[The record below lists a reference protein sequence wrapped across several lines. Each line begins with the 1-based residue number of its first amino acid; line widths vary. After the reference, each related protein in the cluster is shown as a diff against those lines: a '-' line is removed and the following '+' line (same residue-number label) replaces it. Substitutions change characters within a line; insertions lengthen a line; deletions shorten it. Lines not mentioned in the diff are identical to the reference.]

1 MEENEE
7 EEKETIDIEFTEKKD
22 DPENDKDDYDFRW
35 LDVQEETRKILL
47 RLISLRV

>member
-1 MEENEE
+1 M
-7 EEKETIDIEFTEKKD
+7 KKKRRRQLTLSLPRKKD